1 MPMFQIVKIGVSLV
15 AFLLEFSN
23 DFLRP
28 QLQLQ
33 VHYGDVYRGVALLLL
48 AY

>member
-28 QLQLQ
+28 QLQ